1 MTICEPE
8 VARRNLDQAKAHYD
22 RALKL
27 AISGPAEL
35 LFQDARDAYNI
46 ALSDYLESRRAWGR
60 IR

>member
-22 RALKL
+22 RSLQL
-27 AISGPAEL
+27 AITEGAEHI
-35 LFQDARDAYNI
+35 FQEARDQYNI
-46 ALSDYLESRRAWGR
+46 ALSDYLESRRAWGK

>member
-8 VARRNLDQAKAHYD
+8 VARRNLDQAKQRYD
-22 RALKL
+22 KCLQL
-27 AISGPAEL
+27 AITAGAEQV
-35 LFQDARDAYNI
+35 FREARDQYNI

>member
-8 VARRNLDQAKAHYD
+8 VCRRNLDAAKAQYD
-22 RALKL
+22 RALQL
-27 AISGPAEL
+27 AITEGAEL
-35 LFQDARDAYNI
+35 IFQEARDHYNI